1 MIGSLFLALPMQPWP
16 SREQGMT
23 WPQVF
28 QSWSSWHC
36 FKDRSGRARKILH
49 QQFAWEVSLLAESG
63 FCYETALDGDIHS
76 DSSLVAGVSQRPG
89 PQPRYR
95 RRLAAASPGTRD
107 GGGRAVPRG
116 SSGRGG
122 RREPRGG
129 ARPGQLFLPPTRT
142 NPLSRFSALGN
153 GAAACA
159 PRCPR
164 PGQPPAVAARRDGR
178 RHARCGLGAVG
189 TRRRAPGGPG
199 PRPAGSGGW
208 RGGPGADMPGPSPGG
223 SPERE
228 TGAGGRPRG
237 PGRDRRVRFRLPH
250 TAIAVPSVR
259 EEEQLFYRR
268 LEALAVPGPGGFG
281 PLFASDGWSDL
292 TEDRLLRKRMVRAGL
307 GGPRPL
313 PGQEVSVK
321 VLGALEDGGLVER
334 DPRLIF
340 VPGHGDVVQVSPNR
354 CAVHCRASSPPP
366 WAPTR
371 QPRRARPQALELG
384 VPTMQPGEV
393 SFFLAAFPYAYGH
406 PGREPDVP
414 PEAPLLFEVTLLEVR
429 DGPDPQPLLPAVRL
443 CLGSQRRERGN
454 FHFARGDFAA
464 ALRSYRLSLR
474 ALDGPAAAPPGPEEE
489 EELREQRVKCLN
501 NCAAAELKL
510 GRTEEALAACEA
522 ALRISPDNGRALLRR
537 GQLLAEQG
545 RDAEA
550 ALVLRRALEL
560 DPASKV
566 IHTELSRLAKR
577 QSPPASTGPQNPRH
591 DPTPPPSPASPG
603 PPSAEGAI

>member
-1 MIGSLFLALPMQPWP
+1 
-16 SREQGMT
+16 
-23 WPQVF
+23 
-28 QSWSSWHC
+28 
-36 FKDRSGRARKILH
+36 
-49 QQFAWEVSLLAESG
+49 
-63 FCYETALDGDIHS
+63 
-76 DSSLVAGVSQRPG
+76 
-89 PQPRYR
+89 
-95 RRLAAASPGTRD
+95 
-107 GGGRAVPRG
+107 
-116 SSGRGG
+116 
-122 RREPRGG
+122 
-129 ARPGQLFLPPTRT
+129 
-142 NPLSRFSALGN
+142 
-153 GAAACA
+153 
-159 PRCPR
+159 
-164 PGQPPAVAARRDGR
+164 
-178 RHARCGLGAVG
+178 
-189 TRRRAPGGPG
+189 
-199 PRPAGSGGW
+199 
-208 RGGPGADMPGPSPGG
+208 MPGPSPGG

-228 TGAGGRPRG
+228 TGAGERPRG

-292 TEDRLLRKRMVRAGL
+292 TGERRRAAQARTAGTGESWARSANFGAPVLALNASSSAEDRLLRKRVMRAGP
-307 GGPRPL
+307 GGPRPM

-354 CAVHCRASSPPP
+354 CAVQCRADSAPPG
-366 WAPTR
+366 APTR

-393 SFFLAAFPYAYGH
+393 SFFLAAFPYAYGR
-406 PGREPDVP
+406 PGSREPDVP

-429 DGPDPQPLLPAVRL
+429 DGPDPQPLPPAVRL
-443 CLGSQRRERGN
+443 RLGSQRRERGN
-454 FHFARGDFAA
+454 FHFARADFAA

-474 ALDGPAAAPPGPEEE
+474 ALDGPTTAPPGPEEE

-510 GRTEEALAACEA
+510 GRAEEALAACEA

-550 ALVLRRALEL
+550 TLVLRRALEL
-560 DPASKV
+560 DPANKV

-577 QSPPASTGPQNPRH
+577 QSPPSNTAPQNPRH
-591 DPTPPPSPASPG
+591 DPMPLPGPASPA
-603 PPSAEGAI
+603 PPAAEGTI